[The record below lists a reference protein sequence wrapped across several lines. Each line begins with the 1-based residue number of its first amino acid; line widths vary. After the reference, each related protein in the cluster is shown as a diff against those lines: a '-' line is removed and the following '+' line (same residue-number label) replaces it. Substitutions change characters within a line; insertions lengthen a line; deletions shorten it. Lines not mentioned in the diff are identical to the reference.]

1 MLASL
6 VKAAALLAAR
16 SRARAVIHT
25 LGIPSAGGSLKPD
38 AAALPPP
45 GKDKDIFL
53 LHAAVSHRAL
63 LPQVALA
70 VHHGGAGTT
79 HAAVAAGKPAVI
91 VPCVPASDQPFW
103 ADLVGRRG
111 LGPSDWFPVARLTA
125 PRLCGAM
132 LSALQRLD
140 EFTAN
145 CEAAA
150 ARMQREDGVGHAAAI
165 IEAVAATV

>member
-1 MLASL
+1 MLACL
-6 VKAAALLAAR
+6 VKAAGLLAAR
-16 SRARAVIHT
+16 SPARAVIHT
-25 LGIPSAGGSLKPD
+25 LGLPSGDLKP
-38 AAALPPP
+38 AKALPPP
-45 GKDKDIFL
+45 SKDIFF
-53 LHAAVSHRAL
+53 LHSAVSHRAL

-79 HAAVAAGKPAVI
+79 HATVAAGKPAVV

-111 LGPSDWFPVARLTA
+111 LGPVPYLPVARLTA

-140 EFTAN
+140 ELTAN

-150 ARMQREDGVGHAAAI
+150 ARMQREDGVEHAAAI
-165 IEAVAATV
+165 IEAVAATAG